1 MDLGRELELLLGEK
15 SAAKAKGASAVEDEV
30 FAAGT
35 GAGAGESVSRE
46 GGGGETEVRGG
57 LVRGEAPKSKGFSL
71 SDKVGNVSGSPP
83 D

>member
-1 MDLGRELELLLGEK
+1 VDLGRELEELLLGEK

-35 GAGAGESVSRE
+35 GEGVSRE